1 MTEPLTLTYGSTSQ
15 RITCPHQGEAV
26 PAGNVT
32 ITLLDSAGNE
42 LLAATN
48 ATKGSLSSTLASA
61 AYVGQRQITLAD
73 ATGVSAGQQLVITDA
88 YGRTELVTADGGETV
103 TDVVVLRDPITRDYA
118 AGAAVKSALIYY
130 DANVSSSTNFPIG
143 LYYVALFQCSTW
155 TAPRVVTFRVVRYP
169 QPECPITFDHVRA
182 ALSSVGF
189 LRDQYDQP
197 DLEDVRLGAWRAIE
211 AEMLVSGRDPATLRD
226 PERLAQAGGYLAAGL
241 FLIGRGGDGM
251 AERLAGD
258 PVGSGGFYRHYIDR
272 VLAIPHYFDS
282 DQDLVRDDGET
293 RAPRRTLARRGL

>member
-32 ITLLDSAGNE
+32 ITLLDSSGNE

-61 AYVGQRQITLAD
+61 AYAGQRQITLAD
-73 ATGVSAGQQLVITDA
+73 AAGISAGQPLVITDA
-88 YGRTELVTADGGETV
+88 YGRTELVTADGGETA
-103 TDVVVLRDPITRDYA
+103 TDVVVLRDQLVRDYA
-118 AGAAVKSALIYY
+118 VGATVKSAWIYY

-155 TAPRVVTFRVVRYP
+155 RAPRLVTFRVVKYP
-169 QPECPITFDHVRA
+169 AGECPITFDHVRA

-189 LRDQYDQP
+189 LRDQYDEP
-197 DLEDVRLGAWRAIE
+197 DLLDSRLSAWRTIE
-211 AEMLVSGRDPATLRD
+211 AELLSGGRDPATLRD

-241 FLIGRGGDGM
+241 FLIDRGGDGL
-251 AERLAGD
+251 AEKLAGD
-258 PVGSGGFYRHYIDR
+258 PLSTGGFFRVYLDR
-272 VLAIPHYFDS
+272 VMRIPHFFDS
-282 DQDLVRDDGET
+282 DQDLVRDSEENKL
-293 RAPRRTLARRGL
+293 PRRTRVGRGL